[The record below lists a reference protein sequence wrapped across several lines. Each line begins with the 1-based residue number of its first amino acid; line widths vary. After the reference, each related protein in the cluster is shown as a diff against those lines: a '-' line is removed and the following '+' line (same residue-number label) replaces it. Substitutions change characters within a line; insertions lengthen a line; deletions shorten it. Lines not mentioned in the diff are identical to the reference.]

1 MAVSD
6 ASRKDVKTFQ
16 EVVEELE
23 PTSLAPA
30 AKRDAP
36 KELKLVRE
44 EEGLYV
50 FAYTAGGEVPD
61 ALKGKYTHMRY
72 AEAARNTYEAAGR
85 V

>member
-1 MAVSD
+1 MAAND
-6 ASRKDVKTFQ
+6 TSRKDVKTFQ

-23 PTSLAPA
+23 PETIATT

-44 EEGLYV
+44 EEGLYA

-61 ALKGKYTHMRY
+61 ALKGKYTHQRY
-72 AEAARNTYEAAGR
+72 AEAARASYEAAGR

>member
-6 ASRKDVKTFQ
+6 TSRKDVKTFQ
-16 EVVEELE
+16 EVVEQFE
-23 PTSLAPA
+23 PTSIAPPG
-30 AKRDAP
+30 KRDAP

-61 ALKGKYTHMRY
+61 ALKGKYTHQRY
-72 AEAARNTYEAAGR
+72 AEAARLSYEAAGR
-85 V
+85 A